1 MLNPPEVPTLR
12 FYNTEKETFICVS
25 ANLFRQVIGL
35 EDTELVTLL
44 PTCGGRYRPS
54 KYCFSFYFRTKLLFL
69 FSISAT
75 MYHIKVNALSCI
87 GEGLH

>member
-54 KYCFSFYFRTKLLFL
+54 ACVLNQLP
-69 FSISAT
+69 SINFQIPAQFT
-75 MYHIKVNALSCI
+75 D
-87 GEGLH
+87 